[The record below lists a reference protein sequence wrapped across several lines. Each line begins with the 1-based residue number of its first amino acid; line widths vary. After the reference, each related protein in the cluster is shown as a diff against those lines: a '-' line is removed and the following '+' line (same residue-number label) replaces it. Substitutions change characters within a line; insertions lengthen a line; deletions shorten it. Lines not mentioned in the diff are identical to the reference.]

1 MENLIHPV
9 IAKTQTKIH
18 RFIANQR
25 YDESKMLS
33 CNSGKIEALN
43 VQNKSATNES

>member
-1 MENLIHPV
+1 MENLVHPA
-9 IAKTQTKIH
+9 ITKPHTKRH

-43 VQNKSATNES
+43 VHNKSATDES